1 MSAVTLV
8 VIGAAV
14 LAFVVTLTFE
24 VYCSLQYAASLNT
37 ARMVARAVEE
47 TAKEASIKQS
57 VGKRSPKT
65 PVRAG
70 ECASG
75 VWWSLVDTVECVSAK
90 HSGCELPLPLSLSPL
105 GFFSPLCCV
114 QWYVQL

>member
-24 VYCSLQYAASLNT
+24 VYCSLQYAAILNT
-37 ARMVARAVEE
+37 ARMVAREVEE
-47 TAKEASIKQS
+47 TAKEASFKQS

-75 VWWSLVDTVECVSAK
+75 MWWSLVERVSAK
-90 HSGCELPLPLSLSPL
+90 HSGCELPLPLSPL
-105 GFFSPLCCV
+105 WLFSPLCCV